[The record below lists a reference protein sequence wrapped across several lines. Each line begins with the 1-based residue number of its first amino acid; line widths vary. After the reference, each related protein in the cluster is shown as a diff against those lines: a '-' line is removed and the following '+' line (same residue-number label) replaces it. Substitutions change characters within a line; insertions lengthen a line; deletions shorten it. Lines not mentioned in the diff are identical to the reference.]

1 MCTFTYLLKVSFW
14 FTLSIAEQ
22 GFGIITMLLY
32 ALKMLESLHN
42 AYLCQSFLHFSKVKY
57 SEKVQFEQTYMPTA
71 LLRRF
76 LKGFISKKIHALF
89 TFATL

>member
-1 MCTFTYLLKVSFW
+1 MLKFSFW

-22 GFGIITMLLY
+22 GFGIITMLLC
-32 ALKMLESLHN
+32 AFKMLESLHN
-42 AYLCQSFLHFSKVKY
+42 AHLCQLFLHFSKVKY
-57 SEKVQFEQTYMPTA
+57 SAKVQFEQTYMPTA